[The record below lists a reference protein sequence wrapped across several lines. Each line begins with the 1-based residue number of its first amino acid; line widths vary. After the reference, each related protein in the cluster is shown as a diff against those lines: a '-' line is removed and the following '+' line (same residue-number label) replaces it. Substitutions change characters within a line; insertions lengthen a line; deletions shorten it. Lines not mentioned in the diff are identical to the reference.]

1 MVRKNFKPRSVT
13 DATGPT
19 PCSGSAIEM
28 TILFAKQWF
37 LQHCSQF
44 LNKFVIS
51 TGEVMV
57 LRPT

>member
-51 TGEVMV
+51 TGA
-57 LRPT
+57 